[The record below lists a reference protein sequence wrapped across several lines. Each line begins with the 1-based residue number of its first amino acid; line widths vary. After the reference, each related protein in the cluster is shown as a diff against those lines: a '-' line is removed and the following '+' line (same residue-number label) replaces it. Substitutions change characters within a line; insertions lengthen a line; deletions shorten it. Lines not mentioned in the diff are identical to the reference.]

1 MFDNVLNDEFEND
14 FEAIE
19 LPWIIFKV
27 SKNTYAVNSTNVLS
41 ITNLED
47 ELIGVPNIQSY
58 IRGLVNF
65 RGNMIPLIDLKKI
78 FKEESLEKIVAEYSA
93 MITAR
98 KHDHINWTNE
108 LDRCVKS
115 GEQFGLAVDPHECAF
130 GKWYYNYKPENNVI
144 AHHIKKVEEPH
155 RLLHLAAAEYNNCNK
170 DHENC
175 NREECLKD
183 VLERVKEEYM
193 PEIIRILDGS
203 INVLKNNL
211 KELLIVVEYN
221 NFKAGL
227 IVDSVLSIE
236 AIPSMY
242 GQGDMNNEYYN
253 TKLISSIGKTEK
265 TQTTVLMLDIDG
277 ILSKIED
284 IDMEKIELPK
294 EMLTLKK
301 SEPVEKIDIHEEIE
315 IHEHEEA
322 QDEIEC
328 HELSEPV
335 IEELLN
341 EVELPVEEPAE

>member
-265 TQTTVLMLDIDG
+265 TQTTVLMLDIEG

-294 EMLTLKK
+294 EMLTSKK

-328 HELSEPV
+328 HELSESV